1 MNGLQRDA
9 SGLQGGQGR
18 VTILPVVGRSG
29 PPCPGCLLGLQPFR
43 FLRSHHFN
51 PTYERRIWLAV
62 YPSEQGRE
70 SPATSFQP
78 IRGIMSTTT
87 TTEPASGQSRRAVTN
102 PTNTPTSQLERN
114 AANRLRATM
123 AAVKLAFTWLGVRKT
138 LAPEQ
143 RTTAARAFHADRE
156 LLSASKLILDTKNPA
171 YRAVAAVRSEASG
184 YWRTVTLPFPEAGI
198 RLLPQNSLGLFAST
212 MQTYRERLQEAARE
226 LANQYDA
233 IKSEAQRRLGTLYN
247 ASDYPSTLDGL
258 FDLEVSYP
266 TIEPPQ
272 YLVALSPEVFQQEQA
287 RVRERFE
294 NAVELAEQAFATELQ
309 RLTAHLAERLTG
321 LHDGQPKVFRD
332 SAVENLRE
340 FFERFQRLNIRSSP
354 ELDALVEQAQ
364 QTINGIEPQTL
375 RDSNRL
381 RQMVARDFEQ
391 IQASVGELLVDRP
404 RRNILRRSSGGA
416 A

>member
-1 MNGLQRDA
+1 M
-9 SGLQGGQGR
+9 
-18 VTILPVVGRSG
+18 
-29 PPCPGCLLGLQPFR
+29 
-43 FLRSHHFN
+43 
-51 PTYERRIWLAV
+51 
-62 YPSEQGRE
+62 
-70 SPATSFQP
+70 
-78 IRGIMSTTT
+78 MSTATT
-87 TTEPASGQSRRAVTN
+87 TSHDTGPTSSRRSTTQLTNNPVTQ
-102 PTNTPTSQLERN
+102 TTPN
-114 AANRLRATM
+114 AANRLRTTM

-171 YRAVAAVRSEASG
+171 YRAVAAVRSEASS

-198 RLLPQNSLGLFAST
+198 RLLPQNSLGLFATT

-226 LANQYDA
+226 LAGQYDQ
-233 IKSEAQRRLGTLYN
+233 IKSEAERRLGTLFN
-247 ASDYPSTLDGL
+247 QADYPSTLDGL

-266 TIEPPQ
+266 TIEPPN
-272 YLVALSPEVFQQEQA
+272 YLVALSPDLFQQEQA

-340 FFERFQRLNIRSSP
+340 FFERFRRLNIRSSP
-354 ELDALVEQAQ
+354 ELDELVQQAQ
-364 QTINGIEPQTL
+364 QTINGVEPQTL

-391 IQASVGELLVDRP
+391 IHASIGEMLVDRP
-404 RRNILRRSSGGA
+404 RRNILRRGNVGGA
-416 A
+416 V

>member
-1 MNGLQRDA
+1 
-9 SGLQGGQGR
+9 
-18 VTILPVVGRSG
+18 
-29 PPCPGCLLGLQPFR
+29 
-43 FLRSHHFN
+43 
-51 PTYERRIWLAV
+51 
-62 YPSEQGRE
+62 
-70 SPATSFQP
+70 
-78 IRGIMSTTT
+78 MSTAT
-87 TTEPASGQSRRAVTN
+87 TTESTTGQTQSRRTVST

-114 AANRLRATM
+114 AANRLRAAM

-143 RTTAARAFHADRE
+143 RSTAARAFHADRE
-156 LLSASKLILDTKNPA
+156 LLTASKLILDTKNPA

-184 YWRTVTLPFPEAGI
+184 YWRAQTLPFPEAGL
-198 RLLPQNSLGLFAST
+198 RLLPQTKLAAFDVRMA
-212 MQTYRERLQEAARE
+212 QYRQALQEAARE
-226 LANQYDA
+226 LTAQYDT
-233 IKSEAQRRLGTLYN
+233 IKSEAERRLGTLFN
-247 ASDYPSTLDGL
+247 ASDYPTTLDGL

-266 TIEPPQ
+266 TIEPPA
-272 YLVALSPEVFQQEQA
+272 YLVSLHPEVYQQEQA

-294 NAVELAEQAFATELQ
+294 SAVELAEQAFATELQ

-340 FFERFQRLNIRSSP
+340 FFERFRRLNIRSSP
-354 ELDALVEQAQ
+354 ELDELVQQAQ
-364 QTINGIEPQTL
+364 QTINGVEPQTL

-391 IQASVGELLVDRP
+391 IQASVGDLLVDRP
-404 RRNILRRSSGGA
+404 RRNILRRGGVGGA

>member
-1 MNGLQRDA
+1 
-9 SGLQGGQGR
+9 
-18 VTILPVVGRSG
+18 
-29 PPCPGCLLGLQPFR
+29 
-43 FLRSHHFN
+43 
-51 PTYERRIWLAV
+51 
-62 YPSEQGRE
+62 
-70 SPATSFQP
+70 
-78 IRGIMSTTT
+78 
-87 TTEPASGQSRRAVTN
+87 
-102 PTNTPTSQLERN
+102 
-114 AANRLRATM
+114 
-123 AAVKLAFTWLGVRKT
+123 
-138 LAPEQ
+138 
-143 RTTAARAFHADRE
+143 
-156 LLSASKLILDTKNPA
+156 
-171 YRAVAAVRSEASG
+171 VAAVRSEASS

-198 RLLPQNSLGLFAST
+198 RLLPQNSLGLFANT

-226 LANQYDA
+226 LATQYDT
-233 IKSEAQRRLGTLYN
+233 IKSEAERRLGTLFN
-247 ASDYPSTLDGL
+247 QADYPSTLDGL
-258 FDLEVSYP
+258 FDMEWSVVP
-266 TIEPPQ
+266 IEPPG
-272 YLVALSPEVFQQEQA
+272 YLMALHPDVYQQEQA

-332 SAVENLRE
+332 SAVDNLRE
-340 FFERFQRLNIRSSP
+340 FFERFRRLNIRSSP

>member
-1 MNGLQRDA
+1 
-9 SGLQGGQGR
+9 
-18 VTILPVVGRSG
+18 
-29 PPCPGCLLGLQPFR
+29 
-43 FLRSHHFN
+43 
-51 PTYERRIWLAV
+51 
-62 YPSEQGRE
+62 
-70 SPATSFQP
+70 
-78 IRGIMSTTT
+78 MSTTT
-87 TTEPASGQSRRAVTN
+87 TTEPTTGQNQSRRATTQ
-102 PTNTPTSQLERN
+102 PTNTPTNQLERN

-171 YRAVAAVRSEASG
+171 YKSVAAVRSEAST

-198 RLLPQNSLGLFAST
+198 RLLPQSLLGTFAST

-226 LANQYDA
+226 LNSQYDT
-233 IKSEAQRRLGTLYN
+233 IKSEAQRRLGSLFD
-247 ASDYPSTLDGL
+247 ASDYPTTLDGL

-266 TIEPPQ
+266 TIEPPN
-272 YLVALSPEVFQQEQA
+272 YLMALHPEVYQQEQA

-294 NAVELAEQAFATELQ
+294 SAVELAEQAFATELQ

-340 FFERFQRLNIRSSP
+340 FFERFRRLNIRSSP

-364 QTINGIEPQTL
+364 QTINGVEPQTL

-391 IQASVGELLVDRP
+391 IQASVGDLLVDRP
-404 RRNILRRSSGGA
+404 RRNILRRAQTGGTA
-416 A
+416 